1 MICRA
6 FELRRKRSRN
16 TLRGLEP
23 PARASFATLRN
34 MREGLQCVLRRT
46 MMLFWCRSCRWRRNR
61 SCSGFPVGLVLGS
74 SPGARRRQCTCI
86 AVRRGLKAVNLR
98 ISYWSCA
105 RARRGAS
112 MCRYLCIEVKL
123 DLMWRVCGLRALGPL
138 GNDSALARQEVAT
151 VIVDV
156 CWKQMLK

>member
-1 MICRA
+1 
-6 FELRRKRSRN
+6 
-16 TLRGLEP
+16 
-23 PARASFATLRN
+23 
-34 MREGLQCVLRRT
+34 
-46 MMLFWCRSCRWRRNR
+46 
-61 SCSGFPVGLVLGS
+61 
-74 SPGARRRQCTCI
+74 
-86 AVRRGLKAVNLR
+86 
-98 ISYWSCA
+98 
-105 RARRGAS
+105 